1 MTRYFMSPSEAVSL
15 IIQAGALTEGGD
27 IFLLDMGQ
35 QIRIDDLARRLIRL
49 RGLRPQVD
57 IPIVYTGPRPGE
69 KMHEELIGDEEV
81 QEATSHPQIFRI
93 RNGEHETGDACPELS
108 RRMTREALEE
118 LIALAGEQRNGQ
130 LVERLYEL
138 VGS

>member
-1 MTRYFMSPSEAVSL
+1 MSLV
-15 IIQAGALTEGGD
+15 IQAAALTEGGD
-27 IFLLDMGQ
+27 VFLLDMGQ

-69 KMHEELIGDEEV
+69 KMHEELIGDGEV

-93 RNGEHETGDACPELS
+93 RPERMEGGGGKGEGGGWRMENGGW
-108 RRMTREALEE
+108 
-118 LIALAGEQRNGQ
+118 N
-130 LVERLYEL
+130 VERWM
-138 VGS
+138 S